1 MKYIFYIRSNEKG
14 STLLISILI
23 LLLLTVIGIAA
34 TNTSTIE
41 ILISGND
48 KLAKKAFYAAD
59 GGIGYAIRA
68 IEDIM
73 ENSGNAANYN
83 VGDGNLTKLTVEI
96 RHVDPD
102 QQRDDPITSC
112 PFLNPSIGSYNM
124 AIYIDRYRRKY
135 PPGSSAEFGG
145 ASSAAKVTVY
155 HYINSGSSGPT
166 NSRGKVEVN
175 YKWVTL

>member
-1 MKYIFYIRSNEKG
+1 MRYILHIGNNEKG
-14 STLLISILI
+14 STLIISVLI
-23 LLLLTVIGIAA
+23 LVLLTVIGIAA

-41 ILISGND
+41 VLISGND

-59 GGIGYAIRA
+59 GGTGYAIRA

-83 VGDGNLTKLTVEI
+83 VGDGNLIRLTGEI

-102 QQRDDPITSC
+102 QQRDDPITNC
-112 PFLNPSIGSYNM
+112 PFLNPLIDLYNM
-124 AIYIDRYRRKY
+124 TIYIDRYKRKY

-145 ASSAAKVTVY
+145 ASYAKVMVY

-175 YKWVTL
+175 YKWVTP